1 MPKSTSE
8 FAHDKDSRALN
19 QLREVFP
26 FANPTATTDHNTN
39 DCLLFFTVAYAQP
52 TLAALN
58 AGTNIDVTVTVT
70 NGLNDL
76 QCEWFQ
82 GLVDYELVV
91 ATTDSGTA
99 TIDNA
104 GSHVTFVDG
113 KGTLTISP
121 ANVWTNTDTIIVR
134 PAGDIWGHTLSAP
147 ANFVTADSTITAP
160 AA

>member
-19 QLREVFP
+19 QIREVFP
-26 FANPTATTDHNTN
+26 FVNPTATTDHNTN
-39 DCLLFFTVAYAQP
+39 ECLLFFTVEYDQP

-58 AGTNIDVTVTVT
+58 AQTDINVTVTVT

-82 GLVDYELVV
+82 GIVDYELVV
-91 ATTDSGTA
+91 DTAGDGAA
-99 TIDNA
+99 TIDDA
-104 GSHVTFVDG
+104 GDHVTFVDG

-121 ANVWTNTDTIIVR
+121 TGTWAENDDIIVR

-147 ANFVTADSTITAP
+147 ANYVTADSTITAP

>member
-8 FAHDKDSRALN
+8 FAHSKDSQALN

-82 GLVDYELVV
+82 GLVDYALAV
-91 ATTDSGTA
+91 TTAGDGSA
-99 TIDNA
+99 TIDDA
-104 GSHVTFVDG
+104 GDHVTFVDG

-121 ANVWTNTDTIIVR
+121 AGTWANADFVVVS
-134 PAGDIWGHTLSAP
+134 PAGDIWGHTVSAP